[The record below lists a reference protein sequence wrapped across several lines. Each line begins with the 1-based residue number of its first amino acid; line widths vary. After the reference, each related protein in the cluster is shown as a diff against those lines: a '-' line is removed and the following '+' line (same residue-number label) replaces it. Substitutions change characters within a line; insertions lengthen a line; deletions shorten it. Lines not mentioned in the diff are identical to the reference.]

1 MRRVEKRWGVRGLVE
16 NRVKR
21 AGWYEVMD
29 RMMRRKRERMI
40 IIIMTATII
49 ISKTEIG

>member
-1 MRRVEKRWGVRGLVE
+1 MEKRWGVRGLVE
-16 NRVKR
+16 NRGKR

-29 RMMRRKRERMI
+29 GMVRKKREKMI

-49 ISKTEIG
+49 INKTERG